1 MAQPRVVT
9 VGDRIAMWR
18 GLRGWSQR
26 QLADFSGLSAGFVG
40 MLESGQRQL
49 VRRRDLSVLADALQ
63 CTPEDLTGEP
73 YVPGDADE
81 ARAYSAIP
89 DLRVALLD
97 GGVDDPPD
105 VPVRPLDEVRRD
117 IAWSQR
123 QWTQGRYDSFGPRV
137 PRLLDELHA
146 LAASTDEATAR
157 AALVALVEANYLAY
171 VLAKGLGHPDLALV
185 AGHNAVEAAKRAGDP
200 TLVGFADWVQIMGLE
215 RAGARRKAPK
225 AAAAALARMEPHAG
239 ASDTAAQVYGMLH
252 LIAGLLAAR
261 FEDRALSDQHLMEA
275 ESLAL
280 HTGEGN
286 AFQLHFGPTNAAM
299 WRVESAVELGEGPRG
314 EQMASDVDPIAVA
327 SPTREADFCL
337 VLGRGLAQRE
347 DGARDREALR
357 LFLRAERLA
366 SHKVHNDPLVRGII
380 EGMARRDRVG
390 SMDLRSFARRIGIGA
405 E

>member
-1 MAQPRVVT
+1 MAQQRVVT

-18 GLRGWSQR
+18 SLRGWTQR
-26 QLADFSGLSAGFVG
+26 QLADFSGLSAGFIG

-49 VRRRDLSVLADALQ
+49 SRRRDLSVLADALQ

-73 YVPGDADE
+73 FVPGDADE

-97 GGVDDPPD
+97 ASVDDPPD
-105 VPVRPLDEVRRD
+105 VAVRSLDEVRRD
-117 IAWSQR
+117 IAWAQR
-123 QWTQGRYDSFGPRV
+123 QWTDGRYDSFGPRV
-137 PRLLDELHA
+137 PGLLDELHA
-146 LAASTDEATAR
+146 LAASAHEPTSR
-157 AALVALVEANYLAY
+157 AALAALVEAHYLAY

-185 AGHNAVEAAKRAGDP
+185 AGSNAVEAATRAGNP
-200 TLVGFADWVQIMGLE
+200 TLVGFADWVHVMGLE
-215 RAGARRKAPK
+215 RAGARRKAPRI
-225 AAAAALARMEPHAG
+225 AAAALARMEPHAG
-239 ASDTAAQVYGMLH
+239 DSDTATQVYGMLH

-261 FEDRALSDQHLMEA
+261 FEDRALADSHLAEA
-275 ESLAL
+275 ERLAL

-299 WRVESAVELGEGPRG
+299 WRVESAVELNEGPRG
-314 EQMASDVDPIAVA
+314 EEMASDVNPAAVA

-366 SHKVHNDPLVRGII
+366 AHKVHNDPLVRGIV
-380 EGMARRDRVG
+380 EGMARRDRGGNV
-390 SMDLRSFARRIGIGA
+390 DLRSFARRIGVGA